1 MDSIVDIVD
10 KAKRSEVMRSVKS
23 RDTKPELL
31 VRRMLH
37 KAGFRYRLHA
47 KNLPGKPDIVFPSK
61 HKAILV
67 HGCFWHQHRGCH
79 LADRPTSNTE
89 YWNPKLDGNMARDA
103 RNLEALRK
111 SGWEVLIIWDC
122 QTRDKDALLKGL
134 VKFLRKPRRK

>member
-1 MDSIVDIVD
+1 MDIVEKD
-10 KAKRSEVMRSVKS
+10 KRSEVMRSVKS
-23 RDTKPELL
+23 RDTKPEML

-67 HGCFWHQHRGCH
+67 HGCFWHQHPGCT
-79 LADRPTSNTE
+79 LADRPTSNTD
-89 YWNPKLDGNMARDA
+89 YWNPKLDGNIARDA
-103 RNLEALRK
+103 KNIEALRE

-122 QTRDKDALLKGL
+122 QTRDKDALLKEL
-134 VKFLRKPRRK
+134 IKFLRKPRRK